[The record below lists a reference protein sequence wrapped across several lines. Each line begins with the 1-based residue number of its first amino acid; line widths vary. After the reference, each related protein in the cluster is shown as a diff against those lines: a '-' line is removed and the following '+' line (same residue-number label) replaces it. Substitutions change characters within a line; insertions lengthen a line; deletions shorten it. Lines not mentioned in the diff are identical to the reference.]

1 MTLLIEA
8 AKAIGGPGSIGLL
21 CAVVGA
27 GPGDSGDL
35 AGEKCH
41 GRCWRRCLAL
51 YLILSLPPVA
61 HRLAETLTSHQPL
74 TDLAPLT
81 GVRTILVLDGDNRRG
96 RVGEAKRLFDALHPD
111 RVVVSGET
119 WIVDAIVEIG
129 IPRDRITH
137 ESESRNTREQIDLLR
152 KWPPRSVVIVASRF
166 QMPRIVAFLGSAAS
180 DVYLAPS
187 PADIEISTLSSIQWV
202 IPRYSA
208 LRISR
213 DALYELAALYYYR
226 RAGDIDKH
234 RTADRPRQSA
244 TAPDR
249 LARLGPLGGETPR

>member
-1 MTLLIEA
+1 MTLLIDA
-8 AKAIGGPGSIGLL
+8 AKMIGGPGSIGFFVFWSVLVL
-21 CAVVGA
+21 VM
-27 GPGDSGDL
+27 
-35 AGEKCH
+35 
-41 GRCWRRCLAL
+41 GRLGWRRVSRALLASL
-51 YLILSLPPVA
+51 IAVYLILSLPPVA
-61 HRLAETLTSHQPL
+61 HRLAESLTGYQPL
-74 TDLAPLT
+74 TDLTPLT

-96 RVGEAKRLFDALHPD
+96 RVGEAKRLFDVLHPD
-111 RVVVSGET
+111 QVVVSGQT
-119 WIVDAIVEIG
+119 WIVDAIAEIG
-129 IPRDRITH
+129 IPKDRIAH
-137 ESESRNTREQIDLLR
+137 ESESRNTREQIDLIR

-226 RAGDIDKH
+226 RSGGIEDIERPIAHARAVRTKH
-234 RTADRPRQSA
+234 S
-244 TAPDR
+244 PD
-249 LARLGPLGGETPR
+249 GS

>member
-8 AKAIGGPGSIGLL
+8 VKAIGGPGSVGFLVLWLMLALVTWRLGWRKVSRTLL
-21 CAVVGA
+21 ASLLG
-27 GPGDSGDL
+27 
-35 AGEKCH
+35 
-41 GRCWRRCLAL
+41 L

-74 TDLAPLT
+74 TDLAPLA

-96 RVGEAKRLFDALHPD
+96 RVGEARRLFDVLHPD

-119 WIVDAIVEIG
+119 WMVDAIVESG
-129 IPRDRITH
+129 IPRDRLTH

-152 KWPPRSVVIVASRF
+152 RWPPRSVVIVASRF
-166 QMPRIVAFLGSAAS
+166 QMPRIATFLGSAAS

-187 PADIEISTLSSIQWV
+187 PADIEISTLSSIQWL

-213 DALYELAALYYYR
+213 DALYQLAALYHYR
-226 RAGDIDKH
+226 RSGEHPKDT
-234 RTADRPRQSA
+234 RTADRP
-244 TAPDR
+244 
-249 LARLGPLGGETPR
+249 

>member
-1 MTLLIEA
+1 MTLLIDA
-8 AKAIGGPGSIGLL
+8 AKMVGGPGSIGFFVLW
-21 CAVVGA
+21 
-27 GPGDSGDL
+27 SM
-35 AGEKCH
+35 
-41 GRCWRRCLAL
+41 LAL
-51 YLILSLPPVA
+51 MMGRLGWKKVSRTLLASLMALYVVLSLPPVA
-61 HRLAETLTSHQPL
+61 HRLAESLTGYRPL
-74 TDLAPLT
+74 TDVASLT

-111 RVVVSGET
+111 RVVVSGQT
-119 WIVDAIVEIG
+119 WIVEAIVEIG

-137 ESESRNTREQIDLLR
+137 ESESRNTREQIDLIR
-152 KWPPRSVVIVASRF
+152 NWPPRSVVLVASRF

-187 PADIEISTLSSIQWV
+187 PADIEISTLSSIHWL

-226 RAGDIDKH
+226 RSGDIED
-234 RTADRPRQSA
+234 TERPIA
-244 TAPDR
+244 AFPD
-249 LARLGPLGGETPR
+249 GS